1 MSELRPAFATSRRRL
16 TGYGWFLGAAVA
28 ELGLY
33 ASYQGE
39 DGRFHWFT
47 HFFAGTA
54 FALVVMALVARA
66 IGRPVRLPF
75 VWLLLGHLVAMAP
88 DFAFVEGIAHGRWMD
103 VFLGHVSSHYI
114 LGRNWTWYG
123 IFLVSLGVYLAAVD
137 SLRPGP
143 TGDRRHP
150 DPAGS

>member
-1 MSELRPAFATSRRRL
+1 VVELA
-16 TGYGWFLGAAVA
+16 
-28 ELGLY
+28 LY

-54 FALVVMALVARA
+54 FVLMAMALVAKVTR
-66 IGRPVRLPF
+66 RPVRLPF

-88 DFAFVEGIAHGRWMD
+88 DFAFVEGMAHGRWMD

-114 LGRNWTWYG
+114 LGRNWTWYVV
-123 IFLVSLGVYLAAVD
+123 FLVSLGAYLVVVD
-137 SLRPGP
+137 SLRPARAQKLTSG
-143 TGDRRHP
+143 TQAQ
-150 DPAGS
+150 PARDCP

>member
-1 MSELRPAFATSRRRL
+1 MSVLRSPFATSPHGRRRS
-16 TGYGWFLGAAVA
+16 YGWFVGATVV
-28 ELGLY
+28 ELALY

-54 FALVVMALVARA
+54 FVLVAMALVAKA
-66 IGRPVRLPF
+66 TGRPVRLPF

-88 DFAFVEGIAHGRWMD
+88 DFAFVEGVAHGRWMD

-123 IFLVSLGVYLAAVD
+123 IFLAALGAYLAVID
-137 SLRPGP
+137 SLRP
-143 TGDRRHP
+143 DR
-150 DPAGS
+150 AGS

>member
-1 MSELRPAFATSRRRL
+1 M
-16 TGYGWFLGAAVA
+16 WFVGAAVV
-28 ELGLY
+28 ELALF

-54 FALVVMALVARA
+54 FVLVAMALVAKA
-66 IGRPVRLPF
+66 KCRPVRLPF

-88 DFAFVEGIAHGRWMD
+88 DFAFVEGVAHGRWMD

-114 LGRNWTWYG
+114 FGRNWTWYA
-123 IFLVSLGVYLAAVD
+123 IFLAALGTYLVIID
-137 SLRPGP
+137 SLRPNPG
-143 TGDRRHP
+143 RRAGVTDH
-150 DPAGS
+150 DPQHRV